1 MNMSTYT
8 VSGRFQSRD
17 GYQAFTKE
25 IEAEN
30 EDLARERIYTNVG
43 SQHNRKRA
51 QIEIEEV
58 SAA

>member
-1 MNMSTYT
+1 MSSYT

-17 GYQAFTKE
+17 GDQPFTKE

-30 EDLARERIYTNVG
+30 ESLARERIYTLIG
-43 SQHNRKRA
+43 SQHNRKRT

>member
-1 MNMSTYT
+1 MSTYT

-17 GYQAFTKE
+17 GFQPFTKDV
-25 IEAEN
+25 EAEHG
-30 EDLARERIYTNVG
+30 DLARERIYTTVG
-43 SQHNRKRA
+43 RQHTRQPT

>member
-1 MNMSTYT
+1 MSTYT
-8 VSGRFQSRD
+8 VSGRFQSR
-17 GYQAFTKE
+17 GGFQPFTKD

-30 EDLARERIYTNVG
+30 EDLARERIYTQVG
-43 SQHNRKRA
+43 SQHGRKRT

>member
-1 MNMSTYT
+1 MSTYT

-17 GYQAFTKE
+17 DFQPFKKE

-30 EDLARERIYTNVG
+30 EDLARERIYTTVG
-43 SQHNRKRA
+43 SQHNRKRT

>member
-1 MNMSTYT
+1 MSTYT

-17 GYQAFTKE
+17 GFQPFTKE

-30 EDLARERIYTNVG
+30 EDLARERTYTNVG

>member
-1 MNMSTYT
+1 MTTYT

-17 GYQAFTKE
+17 SYQDFTKE

-30 EDLARERIYTNVG
+30 ESLARERLYTVVG

-51 QIEIEEV
+51 QIEIDEV
-58 SAA
+58 IAA

>member
-1 MNMSTYT
+1 MSTYT
-8 VSGRFQSRD
+8 VSGQFQSRD
-17 GYQAFTKE
+17 GDQPFTKE

-30 EDLARERIYTNVG
+30 ESLARERTYTTIG
-43 SQHNRKRA
+43 SQHNRKRT

>member
-1 MNMSTYT
+1 MSTYT

-17 GYQAFTKE
+17 GDQPFTKE

-30 EDLARERIYTNVG
+30 EELARERIYTNIG
-43 SQHNRKRA
+43 SQHNRKRT

-58 SAA
+58 TDE

>member
-1 MNMSTYT
+1 MSTYT

-17 GYQAFTKE
+17 GNQAFTKE

-30 EDLARERIYTNVG
+30 EDLARERLYTLIG
-43 SQHNRKRA
+43 SQHNRKRT

-58 SAA
+58 TAA

>member
-1 MNMSTYT
+1 MSTYT
-8 VSGRFQSRD
+8 VSGRFQSRGD
-17 GYQAFTKE
+17 FQPFTKE

-30 EDLARERIYTNVG
+30 EDLARERIYTTVG
-43 SQHNRKRA
+43 SQHNRKRT

>member
-1 MNMSTYT
+1 MSTYT

-17 GYQAFTKE
+17 GDQPFTKE

-30 EDLARERIYTNVG
+30 ESLARERVYTTVG
-43 SQHNRKRA
+43 SQHNRKRS

>member
-1 MNMSTYT
+1 MSTYT

-17 GYQAFTKE
+17 GFQEFTKDV
-25 IEAEN
+25 EAEN

-43 SQHNRKRA
+43 SQHSRKRT